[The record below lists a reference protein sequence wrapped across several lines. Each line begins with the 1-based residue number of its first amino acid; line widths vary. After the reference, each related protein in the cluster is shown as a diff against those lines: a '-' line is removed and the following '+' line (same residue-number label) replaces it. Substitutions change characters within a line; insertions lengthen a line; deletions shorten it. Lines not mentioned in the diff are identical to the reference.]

1 MSTAGLMRR
10 TLRRNKMDERSE
22 TEILEEERAK
32 AGETSEN
39 PDVKYKPKKTEFSK
53 VIAVIAIVI
62 WITVIIFSMVM
73 IAVTLDT
80 SGLMPLFE
88 SVSAVV
94 GIVYTTYSLKAK
106 AENMIKLKRIYGYD
120 AESVVD
126 KLLQHYEYDSE

>member
-1 MSTAGLMRR
+1 
-10 TLRRNKMDERSE
+10 MDERSE

-32 AGETSEN
+32 AGETGGN
-39 PDVKYKPKKTEFSK
+39 PEVEYKPKKAEFSK

-106 AENMIKLKRIYGYD
+106 AENLIKLKRIYGYD

-126 KLLQHYEYDSE
+126 KLLQHYEYDSD